1 MRYFEKQEV
10 KTKIEH
16 DIEELKEYDEVEH
29 FIDAHFQQRCV
40 CGEYT
45 DNSLDLSYHYKM
57 LKEIEADHRF
67 MDKLN
72 FVLGKYVKMSAKVNA
87 R

>member
-10 KTKIEH
+10 KTKIER
-16 DIEELKEYDEVEH
+16 DIEELKEYEEVEH
-29 FIDAHFQQRCV
+29 FIDAHFQMSCV
-40 CGEYT
+40 CGEYD

-57 LKEIEADHRF
+57 LKEIEADPRF

-72 FVLGKYVKMSAKVNA
+72 FVLGKYVKMSAKANA